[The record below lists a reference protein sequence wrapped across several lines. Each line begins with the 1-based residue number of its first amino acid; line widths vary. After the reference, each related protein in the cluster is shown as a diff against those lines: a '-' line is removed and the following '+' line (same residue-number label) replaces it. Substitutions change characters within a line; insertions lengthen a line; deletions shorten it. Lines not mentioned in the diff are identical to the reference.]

1 MVTPSIKA
9 TGFQSAAD
17 DLNKLVEAG
26 KISREEVEAR
36 LRKEDFRFLDKQLA
50 ATTWVPIDVYKRVV
64 DILVE
69 IEAGGMRPEAYL
81 HNRGVRAAQR
91 LHKAGIYR
99 QFEASSETW
108 GKRVGN
114 IATTMATVLYNFTK
128 WSFELT
134 DERGG
139 FAITVDEA
147 TDFPDVARY
156 TAQGYIE
163 YTSRTVA
170 GSNVRVTSERPLPSR
185 VVYRGHRTRS

>member
-1 MVTPSIKA
+1 MTPSIKA

-17 DLNKLVEAG
+17 DLNKLIEAER
-26 KISREEVEAR
+26 ISREEVEAR

-64 DILVE
+64 EILIE
-69 IEAGGMRPEAYL
+69 LEAGASSPELYL

-108 GKRVGN
+108 GNRVGK

-128 WSFELT
+128 WSFEMG
-134 DERGG
+134 EHGR
-139 FAITVDEA
+139 FSITVDEA

-163 YTSRTVA
+163 YTSKAVA
-170 GSNVRVTSERPLPSR
+170 GGNVRVTSDRPLPSR
-185 VVYRGHRTRS
+185 VVYRGQRAK

>member
-1 MVTPSIKA
+1 MATPSIKA

-17 DLNKLVEAG
+17 DLNKLIETER
-26 KISREEVEAR
+26 ISREEVEAR

-50 ATTWVPIDVYKRVV
+50 ATTWVPIDLYKRVV

-69 IEAGGMRPEAYL
+69 LEAGALRPEVYL
-81 HNRGVRAAQR
+81 HNRGVRAATR

-108 GKRVGN
+108 GNRVGK

-128 WSFELT
+128 WSFEMGG
-134 DERGG
+134 ERG
-139 FAITVDEA
+139 FFSITVDEA

-163 YTSRTVA
+163 YTSRAVA
-170 GSNVRVTSERPLPSR
+170 GGNVRVTSERPIPSR
-185 VVYRGHRTRS
+185 VIYRGQRTK